1 MKLYRYFR
9 HHKYGEPRPI
19 EQIKKLNVPS
29 VVIKDEADEYGEE
42 MQQEI
47 DIIQKAK
54 DTIMKR
60 KRTRGVKVLR
70 RNQGMNQELLGTVI
84 EEESI
89 GDSEMNSA
97 LKTRDPRC
105 LYTKFECETF
115 LLSMVIESSIYDQIS
130 LLADSLH
137 KIHSLI
143 KMWIFKRRYQRLKS
157 S

>member
-9 HHKYGEPRPI
+9 HHKYGEARPI
-19 EQIKKLNVPS
+19 EQRKKLNLPS

-70 RNQGMNQELLGTVI
+70 RNHGMNQELLGTVI

-97 LKTRDPRC
+97 LKARDPRC
-105 LYTKFECETF
+105 LYTKFDCETF
-115 LLSMVIESSIYDQIS
+115 LLSKVIESSIYDQIS
-130 LLADSLH
+130 FLADSLH

-143 KMWIFKRRYQRLKS
+143 KMWIFKRRYQRHKAS
-157 S
+157 